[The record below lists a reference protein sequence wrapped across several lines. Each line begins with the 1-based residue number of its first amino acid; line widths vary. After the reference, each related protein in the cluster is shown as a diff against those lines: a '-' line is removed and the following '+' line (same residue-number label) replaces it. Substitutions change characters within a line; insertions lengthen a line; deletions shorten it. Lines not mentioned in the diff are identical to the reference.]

1 MGKRRFILLALETD
15 ATILQLLVAV
25 TSPLGL
31 EVVPVSDARQALAE
45 FELRRPI
52 AFTIDVAQPAPGG
65 FAFLEDIARHSHF
78 AEVPAL
84 VLSTIAD
91 PATLRRAS
99 RLGVV
104 DYITRPFDYDVVAP
118 RLRAIFRLARDAG
131 ELRERRGTGNL
142 EVTAPQP
149 PPQPPRSE
157 TSTTGRIQL
166 QLGEAVRAA
175 RSFAHQIRNPL
186 TAISAAAQLLGR
198 EGIPATMRSNL
209 ATTIE
214 AQSQRITDM
223 LSEYIEQRQAAGRR
237 SARID
242 LGALVHEVLD
252 AGLRG
257 APPRPRIL
265 LEEAAPLPAVSGD
278 AARLGRMLRALIH
291 HALQATATEGSAT
304 LRMRAENDGVLIDLG
319 YPSRADPG
327 REDLGRE
334 SPAAQFVPS
343 SGGTGGEIAQA
354 AGGDGEFP
362 MVRQIVE
369 EHGGRVEV
377 ERTPEQGTRLSLW
390 LPGMRDGK

>member
-25 TSPLGL
+25 TGPLGL
-31 EVVPVSDARQALAE
+31 EVVPVSDARQAQAE
-45 FELRRPI
+45 FEQRRPI

-78 AEVPAL
+78 SEVPAL

-91 PATLRRAS
+91 PATVRRAY

-118 RLRAIFRLARDAG
+118 RLRALFRLARDAG
-131 ELRERRGTGNL
+131 ELRERRSAGAT
-142 EVTAPQP
+142 EVAAPQLP
-149 PPQPPRSE
+149 SPPPRSE

-209 ATTIE
+209 ASTIE
-214 AQSQRITDM
+214 AQSQRITEM

-242 LGALVHEVLD
+242 LAALVHEVLD

-257 APPRPRIL
+257 APPRQRVL
-265 LEEAAPLPAVSGD
+265 LEEAAPLPAVGGD
-278 AARLGRMLRALIH
+278 AARLGRMLRALIN
-291 HALQATATEGSAT
+291 HALQATATEGIVT
-304 LRMRAENDGVLIDLG
+304 LSLRAEREGVLIDLR
-319 YPSRADPG
+319 YPR
-327 REDLGRE
+327 RED
-334 SPAAQFVPS
+334 PAAEFVPS
-343 SGGTGGEIAQA
+343 TGEEMAQA
-354 AGGDGEFP
+354 AGGGDSEFP
-362 MVRQIVE
+362 IVRQIVE
-369 EHGGRVEV
+369 EHGGRMEV
-377 ERTPEQGTRLSLW
+377 ERTPEQGARFSLW
-390 LPGMRDGK
+390 LPGTRDGK